1 MATQEPVLFAN
12 AARSGEEMCAAKAS
26 KVEQTHMSQKNSC
39 FAYFRGSKLAAQS
52 EDSPA
57 VIAVN
62 SCNMPHNPA
71 VAFWNHCSPVAIRN
85 LCSGWN
91 ENVHMRLQAAIQ
103 KVIDQNPIF
112 TGKLVQKKSSLCVL
126 PGCYKLKD
134 LFFVTEGPSVLMPS
148 GTLERVKF
156 MHQVLGPYF
165 KADLG
170 TGLQQLAVASPVF
183 RMEVLTLP
191 DGMACIN
198 FAISHSLVD
207 GAGFHHVITLI
218 NDALQ
223 EKDITPMKWG
233 VVEQQFRKRN
243 LKDARFFVLPA
254 TWVELAK
261 QKLTGKSMP
270 ISSFIVDA
278 EKCADLKQS
287 LKRDSSF
294 LSTNDV
300 AVAAMAEVLPGRTTM
315 MLKNMRKRAPGMDA
329 HLGGNHI
336 TLVYGRFA
344 GDPVAVRKTVSVNT
358 KENPFL
364 FDIATR
370 NCHIITNW
378 CFDALFQGAGLVTEV
393 RCGSEPCDRPGR
405 LWPGAFIMDAD
416 RETTLVTC
424 TMDAKDL
431 ARGKL
436 LSHLVRH

>member
-1 MATQEPVLFAN
+1 
-12 AARSGEEMCAAKAS
+12 
-26 KVEQTHMSQKNSC
+26 
-39 FAYFRGSKLAAQS
+39 
-52 EDSPA
+52 
-57 VIAVN
+57 
-62 SCNMPHNPA
+62 
-71 VAFWNHCSPVAIRN
+71 
-85 LCSGWN
+85 
-91 ENVHMRLQAAIQ
+91 
-103 KVIDQNPIF
+103 
-112 TGKLVQKKSSLCVL
+112 
-126 PGCYKLKD
+126 
-134 LFFVTEGPSVLMPS
+134 
-148 GTLERVKF
+148 
-156 MHQVLGPYF
+156 
-165 KADLG
+165 
-170 TGLQQLAVASPVF
+170 
-183 RMEVLTLP
+183 
-191 DGMACIN
+191 MACIN
-198 FAISHSLVD
+198 FAISHSVVD
-207 GAGFHHVITLI
+207 GAGYHYVIKLI
-218 NDALQ
+218 SDALQ
-223 EKDITPMKWG
+223 EKDITPMKWE
-233 VVEQQFRKRN
+233 VVEHQFRNKRSYAHFLWTLN
-243 LKDARFFVLPA
+243 MM
-254 TWVELAK
+254 VELAK

-393 RCGSEPCDRPGR
+393 RCCALASGEIPVPR
-405 LWPGAFIMDAD
+405 AVIINAD